1 MLVTNCRDRLSQGP
15 AIAYSLVKTLK
26 STYPGTNAELQDE
39 ANEISKKI
47 VKARQRLQTAKRTA
61 DWRARIQ
68 AGGAGG
74 MLRSGWDTFF
84 SWGT

>member
-1 MLVTNCRDRLSQGP
+1 MLLINGRDRLSQGP

-26 STYPGTNAELQDE
+26 STYPGTNAELQAAADE
-39 ANEISKKI
+39 MSKKI
-47 VKARQRLQTAKRTA
+47 VKARQRLLTAKRTA

-74 MLRSGWDTFF
+74 TL
-84 SWGT
+84 